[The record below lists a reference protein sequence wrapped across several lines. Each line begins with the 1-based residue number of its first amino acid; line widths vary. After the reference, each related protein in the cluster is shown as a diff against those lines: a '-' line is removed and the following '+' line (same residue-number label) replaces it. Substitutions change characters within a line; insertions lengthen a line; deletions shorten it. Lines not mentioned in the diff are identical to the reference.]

1 MAQGE
6 SQGTGRESVREP
18 RLADCDMRPATVDDV
33 PAIVATLE
41 AGRALLA
48 ADGIDQWQDGAG
60 PDVDLVTSDVARG
73 WGRVF
78 LIGGQVAAT
87 AALIDEPEPAYDQV
101 VEGAWQVRGDA
112 APAGAASPYAT
123 IHRVAVAPAFRGM
136 HVAQRFYARLIEE
149 ARARGFAEIRV
160 DTHADNVRMQHV
172 IASAGFT
179 RACTVLIGNNPKD
192 LRWAYQLFL

>member
-1 MAQGE
+1 MAQDADQK
-6 SQGTGRESVREP
+6 STREP

-60 PDVDLVTSDVARG
+60 PDVDVDLVTSDVARG

-101 VEGAWQVRGDA
+101 VEGAWQVRGDAA

>member
-6 SQGTGRESVREP
+6 SQGTGQESVREP

-112 APAGAASPYAT
+112 AAPYAT

-172 IASAGFT
+172 ITSAGFT

>member
-1 MAQGE
+1 MAQDADQK
-6 SQGTGRESVREP
+6 STREP

-112 APAGAASPYAT
+112 ASPYAT

>member
-6 SQGTGRESVREP
+6 SQGTGQESVREF
-18 RLADCDMRPATVDDV
+18 RLADCDMRPATVDDI

-41 AGRALLA
+41 AGRSLLA
-48 ADGIDQWQDGAG
+48 ADGIDQWQNGTG
-60 PDVDLVTSDVARG
+60 PDVDLVTEDVERG

-78 LIGGQVAAT
+78 LVDGQVAAT
-87 AALIDEPEPAYDQV
+87 AALIDEPEPNYAHML
-101 VEGAWQVRGDA
+101 EGAWQVRGDA
-112 APAGAASPYAT
+112 AAPYTT

>member
-6 SQGTGRESVREP
+6 SQGTGQESAREF
-18 RLADCDMRPATVDDV
+18 RLADCDMRPATVDDI

-41 AGRALLA
+41 AGRSLLA
-48 ADGIDQWQDGAG
+48 ADGIDQWQNGTG
-60 PDVDLVTSDVARG
+60 PDVDLVTEDVERG

-78 LIGGQVAAT
+78 LVDGQVAAT
-87 AALIDEPEPAYDQV
+87 AALIDEPEPNYAHML
-101 VEGAWQVRGDA
+101 EGAWQVRGDA
-112 APAGAASPYAT
+112 AAPYAT

-192 LRWAYQLFL
+192 LGWAYQLFL

>member
-1 MAQGE
+1 MAQDADQK
-6 SQGTGRESVREP
+6 STREP

-112 APAGAASPYAT
+112 VAPYAT

>member
-1 MAQGE
+1 MAQDADQK
-6 SQGTGRESVREP
+6 STREP

-48 ADGIDQWQDGAG
+48 ADGIDQWQVGAG

>member
-1 MAQGE
+1 MAQDANQK
-6 SQGTGRESVREP
+6 STREP

-112 APAGAASPYAT
+112 AAPYAT

-172 IASAGFT
+172 ITSAGFT